1 MTTPRTWGLLA
12 TIGVVSLVLVVL
24 PGAARPAYPGLN
36 GKIAFRSDRDDPF
49 GAVYTM
55 NADGS
60 AVTRLAVGLT
70 IESPAWSPDGTKI
83 AFASKHDEDDIYI
96 MDVAS
101 GDLTRLTFGFDGDF
115 EPTWSPDAR
124 KIAFVSERD
133 GNNEIYVMNADGSD
147 QRRLTDNP
155 GDDGAPAWSPDGDR
169 IAFYS
174 SRDGFFKEVYLMDAA
189 DGGNV
194 TPLVPRGFI
203 TDDPSWSPEGGKVAF
218 RKGNEIFTV
227 DLASGV
233 QMSLTNNPAPD
244 SAPAWSPDGTRI
256 AFVSFR
262 DGNAELYVMDAD
274 GGNQTRL
281 TSNGATDFEPD
292 WQALPPPPPPGACI
306 TLSETSLS
314 VSGTASTPSTRRV
327 YGTNPDRLTI
337 TNCGTAQVHLA
348 ARGTNATGAAGS
360 WQLLDQGTGS
370 TCELGVNVFRASLAL
385 LLPGGGVGIALTTDD
400 RLLVGADGTTP
411 FTLDAAAAQD
421 AFPNIEMPCVDS
433 VGLGEPMT
441 TEMTLTAIAAS

>member
-12 TIGVVSLVLVVL
+12 TTAVVSIVLVVW

-36 GKIAFRSDRDDPF
+36 GKIAFWSERDDPF

-60 AVTRLAVGLT
+60 AVTRLAVGGLT

-83 AFASKHDEDDIYI
+83 AFASKHDYDDVYI

-115 EPTWSPDAR
+115 EPTWSPDAS
-124 KIAFVSERD
+124 KIAFVSDRD

-155 GDDGAPAWSPDGDR
+155 GDDGGPAWSPDGDR

-174 SRDGFFKEVYLMDAA
+174 SRDGFFKEIYLMDAA

-203 TDDPSWSPEGGKVAF
+203 TGDPSWSPDGGKVAF

-233 QMSLTNNPAPD
+233 QINLTNN
-244 SAPAWSPDGTRI
+244 SASDGGPAWSPDGTRI

-274 GGNQTRL
+274 GSNQTRL
-281 TSNGATDFEPD
+281 TNNGATDLEPD
-292 WQALPPPPPPGACI
+292 WQPLPQPPPPGACI
-306 TLSETSLS
+306 TLSDTSLN

-337 TNCGTAQVHLA
+337 TNCGSAPVHLA
-348 ARGTNATGAAGS
+348 ARGTDASGAAAG
-360 WQLLDQGTGS
+360 WQLVEGVGS
-370 TCELGVNVFRASLAL
+370 TCDQGLNVFRASFGL
-385 LLPGGGVGIALTTDD
+385 LLSEGGVGIGLTTRD
-400 RLLVGADGTTP
+400 RLLAGADGTTP
-411 FTLDAAAAQD
+411 FTLDPAAAQES
-421 AFPNIEMPCVDS
+421 FTNVEMPCVGS
-433 VGLGEPMT
+433 LGLGDPMT
-441 TEMTLTAIAAS
+441 MDITLTAVAP